1 MWQPV
6 PSPEATSRA
15 SLSIAV
21 LTAPPQH
28 MFKCSKESAILEIPM
43 RSLRRRLL
51 RYVGDFGRCKF
62 RAGSDGSTNSHLEV

>member
-1 MWQPV
+1 MGRL
-6 PSPEATSRA
+6 ERA
-15 SLSIAV
+15 FGSMGNASNGLE
-21 LTAPPQH
+21 
-28 MFKCSKESAILEIPM
+28 ESAILEIPM